1 MRPLAALVGLAALAA
16 CAPKSPPNT
25 LDARMSGTFNW
36 MCAGGTP
43 ATVTFH
49 EVLALGTDAGLQ
61 IGAPTV
67 PGASVTAAPH
77 RLRRVHFLLILAKK
91 RLCCKPSG
99 AACQKGALPL

>member
-49 EVLALGTDAGLQ
+49 DDAKLADLTIEGQTIQLLRMPTSRGWLYQFGSTQ
-61 IGAPTV
+61 I
-67 PGASVTAAPH
+67 
-77 RLRRVHFLLILAKK
+77 
-91 RLCCKPSG
+91 SG
-99 AACQKGALPL
+99 SPDRMQISSQQHGNLDCRPN